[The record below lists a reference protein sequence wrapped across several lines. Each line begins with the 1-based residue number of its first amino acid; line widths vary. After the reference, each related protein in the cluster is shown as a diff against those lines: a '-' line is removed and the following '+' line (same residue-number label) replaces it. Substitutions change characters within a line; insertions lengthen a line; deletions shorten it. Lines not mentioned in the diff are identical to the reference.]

1 MQDTYIDYTKLIDE
15 AMHIVV
21 KRTLETIAENGIPG
35 DHHFYISFLT
45 QAPGVALSAKLK
57 QRYPEEMTIVLQY
70 QFEDLRIFNDYFS
83 VKLSFEGVKETIVIP
98 FSALT
103 AFADPS
109 VKFGLQFKYFE
120 PASGQ
125 NKIHLEP
132 KTSPL
137 TLAQKEELEN
147 ADNIVS
153 LDSFRNKNKKK

>member
-1 MQDTYIDYTKLIDE
+1 MQDTYINYTKLIDE

-21 KRTLETIAENGIPG
+21 KRTLETVADNGIPG

-45 QAPGVALSAKLK
+45 QAPGVALSSKLK

-70 QFEDLRIFNDYFS
+70 QFEDLRVFNDYFS

-98 FSALT
+98 FNALT

-109 VKFGLQFKYFE
+109 VKFGLQFKYFDITSE
-120 PASGQ
+120 Q
-125 NKIHLEP
+125 NKIQLAP
-132 KTSPL
+132 KGSSLSPV
-137 TLAQKEELEN
+137 QNEELEN

-153 LDSFRNKNKKK
+153 LDSFRNKHKKK